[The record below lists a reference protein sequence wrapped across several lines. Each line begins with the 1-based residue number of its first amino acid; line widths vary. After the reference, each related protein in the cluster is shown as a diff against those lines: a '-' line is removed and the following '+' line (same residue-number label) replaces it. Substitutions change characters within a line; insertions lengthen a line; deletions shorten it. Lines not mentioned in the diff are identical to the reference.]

1 MAEYLSIKNW
11 AEEDRPREKM
21 LQKGKEALSDAELLA
36 ILIGSGN
43 KNESAVDLSKRIL
56 AQAENNIALL
66 AKMDVVDLMK
76 FKGIGEAK
84 AITIAAALELG
95 RRRREQPAK
104 EKDAISSSKDAYHL
118 LYAVFADNHYE
129 EFWILL
135 LNRANKVIKKVQISE
150 GGGAQT
156 VVDVKKIFKAAV
168 DFRAHSIICAHNH
181 PSGSLKP
188 SEQDIK
194 ITQQIK
200 DAGTILQIQLLDH
213 VIFGGDHYFSF
224 ADEGLM

>member
-1 MAEYLSIKNW
+1 MAEYLSIKKW

-43 KNESAVDLSKRIL
+43 KEESAVDLAKRIL
-56 AQAENNIALL
+56 MHTENNISIL
-66 AKMDVVDLMK
+66 AKLDMTELMK

-95 RRRREQPAK
+95 RRRREQPDK
-104 EKDAISSSKDAYHL
+104 EIPAITSSKDAFQL
-118 LYAVFADNHYE
+118 LYAVFADKHYE
-129 EFWILL
+129 EFWILI

-168 DFRAHSIICAHNH
+168 DYRAHSIICAHNH
-181 PSGSLKP
+181 PSESIVASK
-188 SEQDIK
+188 QDIK
-194 ITQQIK
+194 LTRQIK
-200 DAGTILQIQLLDH
+200 DAGNLLQIPLLDH
-213 VIFGGDHYFSF
+213 IIFGGDKYYSF
-224 ADEGLM
+224 ADEGAL